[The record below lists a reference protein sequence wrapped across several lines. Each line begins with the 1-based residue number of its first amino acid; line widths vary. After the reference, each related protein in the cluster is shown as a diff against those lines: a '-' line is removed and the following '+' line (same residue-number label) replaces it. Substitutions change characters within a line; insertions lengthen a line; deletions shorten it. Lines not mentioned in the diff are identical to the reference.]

1 MNLSFNGN
9 ELYKGFNLVTSIV
22 PPTAI
27 KHILQG
33 IRFEVKAETGLKP
46 VCTLMATDLEV
57 LVKYTLS
64 VRESTR
70 EGSIVLPAVR
80 VNNILRECA
89 GNEEVLMSFDGSSCV
104 LKSGKGFFKIAGEDS
119 SQFPMTTITDVK
131 SFVEVDSGIIGEMIG
146 KVIHAASTMK
156 ARSTLCG
163 VFVKI
168 GKEEIVMAAADGNRL
183 SMVKRKVEN
192 PDGVSMSGI
201 ATVKCLTFLQRFSS
215 ESRGILKVGIGESQI
230 LFLGERGEVV
240 SQLIDGQYPRYE
252 DVVPK
257 DNDKKIEVK
266 RDELLTVVRMASFM
280 TSEGY
285 NVVKFVF
292 KDGRLMLMSKAAEV
306 GEAELEIDASYQGPD
321 FEICFNPE
329 YVLDA
334 LKVSDSDTIVIEL
347 KDNSNAA
354 LFRTGH
360 EQLSVIM
367 PIELK

>member
-9 ELYKGFNLVTSIV
+9 ALYKGFNLVTSIV
-22 PPTAI
+22 PSSAI

-33 IRFEVKAETGLKP
+33 IRFDVSDKKVALT
-46 VCTLMATDLEV
+46 ATDLEV

-64 VRESTR
+64 AKESVGD
-70 EGSIVLPAVR
+70 GSIVLPAVR
-80 VNNILRECA
+80 VNNILREWA
-89 GNEEVLMSFDGSSCV
+89 GNEEILVSFDGSGCV

-119 SQFPMTTITDVK
+119 IQFPTIPVADVK
-131 SFVEVDSGIIGEMIG
+131 GFVEIDDGIIGDMIG
-146 KVIHAASTMK
+146 KVIHAASTVR

-163 VFVKI
+163 VFVEIKNW
-168 GKEEIVMAAADGNRL
+168 EIVMAAADGNRL

-192 PDGVSMSGI
+192 PGGVSMSGI

-215 ESRGILKVGIGESQI
+215 ESKGILKVGIGESQI
-230 LFLGERGEVV
+230 LFMGEKGEVV
-240 SQLIDGQYPRYE
+240 SQLIDGQYPKYE
-252 DVVPK
+252 DVIPK
-257 DNDKKIEVK
+257 DNDKRVEVK
-266 RDELLTVVRMASFM
+266 RDELITAVRMASFM

-292 KDGRLMLMSKAAEV
+292 KDGRLTLMSKAAEI
-306 GEAELEIDASYQGPD
+306 GEAELEIDAGYKGPD

-334 LKVSDSDTIVIEL
+334 LKVSDSETVVMEL
-347 KDNSNAA
+347 KDNSSAA